1 MCGIV
6 GYVGRKQAGP
16 LLLDGLSRLEYR
28 GYDSAGIAVFR
39 EDGGI
44 SISKAVGKLS
54 NLIKK
59 TEGGAL
65 LPGRCGIGHTRWA
78 THGAPSEQNAHP
90 HVSMHGGVT
99 LVHNGIIENDR
110 ELREEL
116 LGEGFRFYSE
126 TDTEVAANYIEY
138 CFDRAEGEPKQAI
151 RRFMERAR
159 GSYALAILFQGR
171 TDEIWAVRK
180 DSPMI
185 IGRGEDGCC
194 LASDVQ
200 AILKYSDSACYIGNR
215 EIARLTERGIS
226 FFDEKGRA
234 IEKEMGRIEMDGRAA
249 EKGIYPHFMLKEIH
263 EQPAAVEETLRS
275 MLRDGRI
282 SLSGIGI
289 SDSALQKLRSVW
301 IVACGSAFY
310 AGTAL
315 QYGIEA
321 LAGILVRTELASE
334 FRYRKP
340 LLSSEDLVILISQ
353 SGETADTLAALRE
366 AKLRGASTLAIVNVP
381 GSSIAREADYVLY
394 TLAGPEVSVA
404 TTKAYS
410 AQLMAGYILCL
421 ALARAGE
428 TDESGGGAAHRSA
441 PGAPGEDLPLPLTF
455 RFSFRDCGVLPGCA
469 GCLFPRERDRLR
481 GGTGGCPQAEGV
493 KLYPRGGL
501 CGRRTEARGD
511 QPDRR
516 RRTRDRDSQSAGA
529 FREDAVQYGGGEEPG
544 RLPLCTFYGKGQR
557 ASLRNRREHS
567 PPGDRA
573 ALFREPL
580 CDPAPAPCLPGER
593 APGIGRGPPEE
604 SREIRDG
611 GVKTI
616 R

>member
-421 ALARAGE
+421 ALARARGRLTRAEEERLTGALRELPEKISLCLSLSDSLSGIAECCRDARDVFFLGRGIDYAAGLEAALKLKELSYIHAEAYAAGE
-428 TDESGGGAAHRSA
+428 LKHGAISLIEEGVPVIGILSQPELFEKMRSNMA
-441 PGAPGEDLPLPLTF
+441 EVKSRG
-455 RFSFRDCGVLPGCA
+455 
-469 GCLFPRERDRLR
+469 GCLYALFMGKDRELLSGTDGSLLLPETEPLFSASLSVIPLQLLAYRVSVLR
-481 GGTGGCPQAEGV
+481 GLDV
-493 KLYPRGGL
+493 DRPRNL
-501 CGRRTEARGD
+501 AKSVTVE
-511 QPDRR
+511 
-516 RRTRDRDSQSAGA
+516 
-529 FREDAVQYGGGEEPG
+529 
-544 RLPLCTFYGKGQR
+544 
-557 ASLRNRREHS
+557 
-567 PPGDRA
+567 
-573 ALFREPL
+573 
-580 CDPAPAPCLPGER
+580 
-593 APGIGRGPPEE
+593 
-604 SREIRDG
+604 
-611 GVKTI
+611 
-616 R
+616 

>member
-138 CFDRAEGEPKQAI
+138 CFDRAEGDPKQAI

-340 LLSSEDLVILISQ
+340 LLSPEDLVILISQ

-421 ALARAGE
+421 ALARARGRLTRAEEERLTGALRELPEKISLCLSLSDALSGIAECCRDARDVFFLGRGIDYAAGLEAALKLKELSYIHAEAYAAGE
-428 TDESGGGAAHRSA
+428 LKHGAISLIEEGVPVIGILSQPELFEKMRSNMA
-441 PGAPGEDLPLPLTF
+441 EVKSRG
-455 RFSFRDCGVLPGCA
+455 
-469 GCLFPRERDRLR
+469 GCLYALFMGKDRELLSGTDGSILLPETEPLFSASLSVIPLQLLAYRVSVLR
-481 GGTGGCPQAEGV
+481 GLDV
-493 KLYPRGGL
+493 DRPRNL
-501 CGRRTEARGD
+501 AKSVTVE
-511 QPDRR
+511 
-516 RRTRDRDSQSAGA
+516 
-529 FREDAVQYGGGEEPG
+529 
-544 RLPLCTFYGKGQR
+544 
-557 ASLRNRREHS
+557 
-567 PPGDRA
+567 
-573 ALFREPL
+573 
-580 CDPAPAPCLPGER
+580 
-593 APGIGRGPPEE
+593 
-604 SREIRDG
+604 
-611 GVKTI
+611 
-616 R
+616 